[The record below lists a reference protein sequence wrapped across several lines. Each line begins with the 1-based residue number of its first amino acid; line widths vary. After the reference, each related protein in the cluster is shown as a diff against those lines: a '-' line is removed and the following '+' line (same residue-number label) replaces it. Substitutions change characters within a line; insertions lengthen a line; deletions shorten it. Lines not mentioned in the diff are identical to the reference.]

1 MRCILRVGI
10 VGYGNLGSAVEL
22 LSGARE
28 DVEIVGVFTRRDDV
42 KTRGAPAFGFKE
54 LDSFKDNIDVLA
66 VCHGSSQDVPRY
78 VPELLRSF
86 NTVDAYDC
94 HLNIDK
100 YKDDTDRAAKKH
112 GHTAAISFG
121 WDPGLLSVLR
131 LYLDRFIPNSVV
143 NTFWGRGVSQGHSEA
158 LRRIDGVVDAV
169 EYTVPRPDAITL
181 ASLVSHPLD
190 DVDRHKRVCYIVA
203 EKGKEDFITNEVL
216 SMQNYFYGYETELHF
231 IDESDFKHHKTV
243 HSHRGRIYA
252 LGSSGAFK
260 ENKHSALFDIDISS
274 NPELTAHIML
284 EGAIACHK
292 LFKNGKF
299 GAFSILDIAPEM
311 LIGEDRGSASYL

>member
-1 MRCILRVGI
+1 MRVGI
-10 VGYGNLGSAVEL
+10 VGYGNLGNAVEL

-28 DVEIVGVFTRRDDV
+28 DVEAVGVFTRRDDV
-42 KTRGAPAFGFKE
+42 KTRGTPVFRLNE
-54 LDSFKDNIDVLA
+54 LVTFKDKIDVLA
-66 VCHGSSQDVPRY
+66 VCHGSSRDIPRY
-78 VPELLRSF
+78 VPELLESF

-94 HLNIDK
+94 HMNIDE
-100 YKDDTDRAAKKH
+100 YKAVTDRAAKLH
-112 GHTAAISFG
+112 GHTAAVSFG
-121 WDPGLLSVLR
+121 WDPGLLSILR
-131 LYLDRFIPNSVV
+131 LYLDRFVPNSVV

-158 LRRIDGVVDAV
+158 LRGIDGVIDAV

-190 DVDRHKRVCYIVA
+190 DIDRHKRVCYIVA

-252 LGSSGAFK
+252 LGSSGVFK
-260 ENKHSALFDIDISS
+260 ENKHSAYFDIDISS

-284 EGAIACHK
+284 EGAAACHK
-292 LFKNGKF
+292 LFEKGEF
-299 GAFSILDIAPEM
+299 GAFSILDIPPAM
-311 LIGEDRGSASYL
+311 LMGGGRGAASYL